1 MLFRSLIYYFN
12 AREGDPTVTVKKE
25 RNMFFNF
32 DEFNKREEK
41 DTNKRNDEF
50 LTLFIYSQ
58 FLNEF

>member
-1 MLFRSLIYYFN
+1 
-12 AREGDPTVTVKKE
+12 
-25 RNMFFNF
+25 MFFDFN
-32 DEFNKREEK
+32 EFNKREEK